1 MFRKRIVILLSLLV
15 MTVFVLG
22 GCTQPE
28 TGPAGNGDSED
39 PVGGEVAEAV
49 EIGEWSIEIEVADK
63 EAVNFTNVEAAD
75 LGPVEFTAAQKDGDE
90 FKETQTFTGIL
101 LEDLL
106 EYVGVTDFT
115 VISVEGADGSSR
127 EMPPDRLALETTGI
141 AWAVDGKSL
150 DAGCGPVQFIADQR
164 GPKWWIKQVTK
175 IFIVE

>member
-63 EAVNFTNVEAAD
+63 EAVNFTNVEA
-75 LGPVEFTAAQKDGDE
+75 
-90 FKETQTFTGIL
+90 
-101 LEDLL
+101 
-106 EYVGVTDFT
+106 
-115 VISVEGADGSSR
+115 
-127 EMPPDRLALETTGI
+127 
-141 AWAVDGKSL
+141 
-150 DAGCGPVQFIADQR
+150 
-164 GPKWWIKQVTK
+164 
-175 IFIVE
+175 